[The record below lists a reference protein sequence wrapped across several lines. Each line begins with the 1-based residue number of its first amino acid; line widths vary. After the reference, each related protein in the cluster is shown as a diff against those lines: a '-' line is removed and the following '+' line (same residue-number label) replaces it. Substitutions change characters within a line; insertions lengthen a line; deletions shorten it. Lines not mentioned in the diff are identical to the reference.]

1 MSFVPSSAHNGRL
14 SAQLY
19 ESEDEEVAKISS
31 DSAEDYFVGT
41 HHIDV
46 TVGEGYYDSRL
57 GDTGFCELSWL
68 EAYTFNPMELVS
80 TLASKQQIR
89 SRLRTLTFR
98 HTPIHD
104 EKALVV
110 QGLDPEDM
118 VSILPSHFNE
128 VAPPVVIMSKPLRA
142 TTAFHDTTII
152 TFTLFAAILSSIRD
166 FASYVQQAPLCLYC
180 TTKNPYDATQ
190 EAVWSVITYLY
201 LLLWIFATP
210 KVSETPPASMQVPVK
225 SLDEFFVRAVKSLLK
240 RAFGG
245 FVKSWVFLLI

>member
-80 TLASKQQIR
+80 TLAM
-89 SRLRTLTFR
+89 RLRRLV
-98 HTPIHD
+98 D
-104 EKALVV
+104 SNVAGVALVV

>member
-1 MSFVPSSAHNGRL
+1 MV
-14 SAQLY
+14 LY

-80 TLASKQQIR
+80 TLAM
-89 SRLRTLTFR
+89 RLRRLV
-98 HTPIHD
+98 D
-104 EKALVV
+104 SNVAGVALVV